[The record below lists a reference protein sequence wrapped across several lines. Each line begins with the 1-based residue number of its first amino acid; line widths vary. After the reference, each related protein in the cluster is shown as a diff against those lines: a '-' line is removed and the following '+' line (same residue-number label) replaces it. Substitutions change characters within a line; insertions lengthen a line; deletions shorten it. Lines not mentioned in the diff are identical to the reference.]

1 MRKSFHSRAYERFC
15 MALKTARQKAGL
27 TQVQAA
33 KKLGRP
39 QSFITKIEIG
49 ERRVD
54 IVELADIC
62 RAYGRR
68 LVEFVKALDL

>member
-1 MRKSFHSRAYERFC
+1 

-33 KKLGRP
+33 KRLGRP

-54 IVELADIC
+54 IVELAEIC
-62 RAYGRR
+62 RVYGRR
-68 LVEFVKALDL
+68 LVEFVRGLDL